1 MLRHFTPLSKIG
13 LSFVRIAF
21 RFPENKFCNIVVS
34 KKTSAKIQTLTPDYK
49 AKLVTTRV
57 VNGKYYTEYLQWLT
71 GDGHA
76 GMLLHIN

>member
-1 MLRHFTPLSKIG
+1 MYGLHSDFQKTSFAT
-13 LSFVRIAF
+13 LSFL
-21 RFPENKFCNIVVS
+21 
-34 KKTSAKIQTLTPDYK
+34 KKSAKIHTRTPDYK

-76 GMLLHIN
+76 GMAVMLVASYKLEVN